1 VTLYRLANDVSEG
14 RAFSILYVQQSK
26 EVDCPTL
33 KMEVASSYETSAT
46 TYSLHGVTQ
55 PCRLDTSFWMCFVK
69 VLLKSVFMLKV
80 AV

>member
-1 VTLYRLANDVSEG
+1 VTLYQLANDVSEG
-14 RAFSILYVQQSK
+14 RAFSILSVQQSK
-26 EVDCPTL
+26 EVDCLTL

-46 TYSLHGVTQ
+46 TYGLHGVTQ
-55 PCRLDTSFWMCFVK
+55 PSRIDCSAWRCLMK

>member
-14 RAFSILYVQQSK
+14 RVSPILSVQQSK

-33 KMEVASSYETSAT
+33 KMEVASCYETSAAA
-46 TYSLHGVTQ
+46 YGLHGVTQ
-55 PCRLDTSFWMCFVK
+55 PSRLDSSVWRCFMK